1 LSGADGRCAG
11 ASDDEVFGVLGQWGV
26 AGSWLEG
33 RKLAVVRELIRRR
46 PDERGAGVATG
57 SGLPWDWDKRLARE
71 VSLQLGLSVPAAGR
85 LIWVAWALE
94 ARLPG
99 IGKALD
105 EGRVDP
111 GQARLVVRETD
122 VLADL
127 DLLAAAE
134 QVVLDGLA
142 RCRTWADLLRLAQRA
157 VVTVD
162 PGGARRRREQ
172 EEKENARVR
181 FWREAAGTCALMG
194 AGLPTDEALT
204 AHARVEQR
212 AQAYRA
218 ARVKRPI
225 EILRVAAYL
234 DLLNGVPAADR
245 VARFQAEDQ
254 DQATVAG
261 ESGQAASD
269 AQMRATAKRAA
280 ARADRDQPGNGGGPG
295 TAGGGAPGDGD
306 FAGAPGNDR
315 ASGSS
320 DPGCPGP
327 DEYPWDCPPDDD
339 FQPEDYCPPEDY
351 LPPDVPPCA
360 GCGWA
365 DCRCGG
371 PRESDSRNSDE
382 RDSGGDEG
390 SGDKGSGDKGS
401 GDKGSGDKGSA
412 NNGSGDNGSGDG
424 WDDHGGRGS
433 RPGGRGQGG
442 GSAGQPE
449 AGIASEVN
457 LTLRHLDIP
466 FLTAQGRA
474 QRPGE
479 ARSLGVLDPAL
490 ARRLAEAAARH
501 PDSKFC
507 VTIVDSEGHAIGH
520 GCTRPRKPARPGN
533 RRTPRKPR
541 KGQRDG
547 PPPPSPPASASAS
560 AFTFTPRDDP
570 GPPGGFG
577 SWLLTMPGLAG
588 ELIVDLHPV
597 PTGECGHQY
606 QSASHDPS
614 DLLRHLVNV
623 RDAKCGFPTCSRHAR
638 ESDFEHAQPFDQG
651 GKTCGCNCW
660 ACSRSCHQLKQSDG
674 WTVTEVRPG
683 YHQWITPSGR
693 VYTQEPWQYPA

>member
-1 LSGADGRCAG
+1 MVVLNDLSGADGRCAG

-46 PDERGAGVATG
+46 PDGRNTGTATG

-99 IGKALD
+99 IGQALD

-134 QVVLDGLA
+134 RIILDGLA

-194 AGLPTDEALT
+194 AGLPTDEALM

-254 DQATVAG
+254 DQARAAG
-261 ESGQAASD
+261 ESGHAAAGD
-269 AQMRATAKRAA
+269 AEMRAA
-280 ARADRDQPGNGGGPG
+280 ARKAAAARAGRTARAKPARATAPAARAPATTVPMTTARAAARTQAALARTSIPG
-295 TAGGGAPGDGD
+295 TARPTMTFSPAAPITARPTDY
-306 FAGAPGNDR
+306 FP
-315 ASGSS
+315 
-320 DPGCPGP
+320 P
-327 DEYPWDCPPDDD
+327 DEPA
-339 FQPEDYCPPEDY
+339 
-351 LPPDVPPCA
+351 CA
-360 GCGWA
+360 GCGWV
-365 DCRCGG
+365 DCRCADPRDGD
-371 PRESDSRNSDE
+371 PRESGSRNSD
-382 RDSGGDEG
+382 RGRRRLGKGGGKGGGDEG
-390 SGDKGSGDKGS
+390 
-401 GDKGSGDKGSA
+401 
-412 NNGSGDNGSGDG
+412 
-424 WDDHGGRGS
+424 
-433 RPGGRGQGG
+433 G
-442 GSAGQPE
+442 GSAAQPE
-449 AGIASEVN
+449 AGVASEVN

-466 FLTAQGRA
+466 FLTARA
-474 QRPGE
+474 
-479 ARSLGVLDPAL
+479 ARSG
-490 ARRLAEAAARH
+490 
-501 PDSKFC
+501 
-507 VTIVDSEGHAIGH
+507 
-520 GCTRPRKPARPGN
+520 PARPA
-533 RRTPRKPR
+533 
-541 KGQRDG
+541 
-547 PPPPSPPASASAS
+547 ASASW
-560 AFTFTPRDDP
+560 TPRSP
-570 GPPGGFG
+570 
-577 SWLLTMPGLAG
+577 
-588 ELIVDLHPV
+588 
-597 PTGECGHQY
+597 
-606 QSASHDPS
+606 ASSP
-614 DLLRHLVNV
+614 R
-623 RDAKCGFPTCSRHAR
+623 R
-638 ESDFEHAQPFDQG
+638 
-651 GKTCGCNCW
+651 
-660 ACSRSCHQLKQSDG
+660 
-674 WTVTEVRPG
+674 RPG
-683 YHQWITPSGR
+683 TRTASS
-693 VYTQEPWQYPA
+693 A

>member
-1 LSGADGRCAG
+1 
-11 ASDDEVFGVLGQWGV
+11 VFGVLGQWGV

-46 PDERGAGVATG
+46 PDERSAGVATG

-99 IGKALD
+99 IGRALD
-105 EGRVDP
+105 EGRLDP
-111 GQARLVVRETD
+111 GQARVVVRETD

-134 QVVLDGLA
+134 RVILDGLA
-142 RCRTWADLLRLAQRA
+142 GCRTWADVLRLAQRA
-157 VVTVD
+157 VCAVD

-194 AGLPTDEALT
+194 AGLPTDEALM

-218 ARVKRPI
+218 ARVKRPV

-254 DQATVAG
+254 DQATAAG
-261 ESGQAASD
+261 ESGHAASD
-269 AQMRATAKRAA
+269 AEMRATARRAAA
-280 ARADRDQPGNGGGPG
+280 ARAGRDHPGPGGGG
-295 TAGGGAPGDGD
+295 SGDAASGGDAPDD
-306 FAGAPGNDR
+306 DR
-315 ASGSS
+315 ASG
-320 DPGCPGP
+320 DCGEGPGGSGP
-327 DEYPWDCPPDDD
+327 EEFPWDCPPGDHLPPGDDWP
-339 FQPEDYCPPEDY
+339 PEDYCPPDE
-351 LPPDVPPCA
+351 PACV
-360 GCGWA
+360 GCGWG
-365 DCRCGG
+365 DCRCGD
-371 PRESDSRNSDE
+371 P
-382 RDSGGDEG
+382 RDSGCRDSDGRDGDECDGGSSAQPG
-390 SGDKGSGDKGS
+390 SGV
-401 GDKGSGDKGSA
+401 
-412 NNGSGDNGSGDG
+412 
-424 WDDHGGRGS
+424 
-433 RPGGRGQGG
+433 
-442 GSAGQPE
+442 
-449 AGIASEVN
+449 ASEVN
-457 LTLRHLDIP
+457 LTLRHFDIP
-466 FLTAQGRA
+466 FLTAMGRA

-501 PDSKFC
+501 PGSKFC
-507 VTIVDSEGHAIGH
+507 VTIVDSDGHAIGH
-520 GCTRPRKPARPGN
+520 GCCKPH
-533 RRTPRKPR
+533 KPR
-541 KGQRDG
+541 SERKSRKSRNKHAPPSA
-547 PPPPSPPASASAS
+547 PPPMAS
-560 AFTFTPRDDP
+560 AFALTPRDDP

-577 SWLLTMPGLAG
+577 SWLLTLPGRAG
-588 ELIVDLHPV
+588 EFIVDLHAV
-597 PTGECGHQY
+597 PTGECGHQH
-606 QSASHDPS
+606 QSAGHDPGG
-614 DLLRHLVNV
+614 LLRHLVII
-623 RDAKCGFPTCSRHAR
+623 RDGKCGFPTCSRRAS

-674 WTVTEVRPG
+674 WTVTEIKPG
-683 YHQWITPSGR
+683 YHQWTTPSGLT
-693 VYTQEPWQYPA
+693 YTQEPWAYPA